1 MSSGSD
7 HDDFYDAAD
16 ETPST
21 SFASES
27 ASKAAAAA
35 SLSELEE
42 EERRLLQLKRRAEE
56 RRRHED
62 EELEHRL
69 AQLQQQ
75 KRVSAGFIK
84 GLDQQDLE
92 QEGRRR
98 KLEEMRQALG
108 TDGSFSFSTSI
119 DSSQET
125 DSPNTSGDVSNA
137 FALSAL
143 RPANI
148 NGPKS
153 HTIEKMEN
161 NGVQNH
167 SYRHHAKKRSGSWGD
182 LPKNDTQIESTGG
195 TAAASA
201 AAMTVP
207 SSSVTQ
213 ALDSSLLDGG
223 RRRISVGRQTSRT
236 SIGRDSPRGS
246 LGRDA
251 SLVNAAEDAAV
262 GGAAVLAGGDK
273 LNDLDQNMDWYP
285 EKEKQNKSLT
295 LLMSGRKLPAAVD
308 QATDSVV
315 DTILQQTQVNED
327 SEPDIV
333 KSTKTR
339 TPPSTLKPPVAPPR
353 RKKLRNIAHGAPS
366 TLPVHRQESPE
377 SEFDTSSM
385 LLRREP
391 PSPKLG
397 GCGRENTLDVKTVLE
412 GSRYIV
418 TDSHEAEDCS
428 QSPSAPNIP
437 LSGGGSGGGS
447 SPRGASASSHVYLS
461 PGSKPTAGFGADT
474 MDSNNL
480 DSLSMQIKNWQRLG
494 DSGRE
499 ASPNR
504 RPRSNSGRLLSDE
517 EILELVTV
525 RNLDTGETIPLSTAE
540 DKLPKCVNPLALHI
554 MRRTK
559 EYSSDTS
566 LHVDGLSDESDSRS
580 EKSVASSSNNVRK
593 KGARIK
599 KLIGKTV
606 NRVKS
611 AADSALSSD
620 PPLEEEVSVN
630 GKIFKIKAS
639 SKNKGPY
646 DFSQP
651 NLLQDLSG
659 EHTGAIWVMK
669 FSPCGK
675 LLATGGQDT
684 VLRIWVLKS
693 TSTYFE
699 DFRQKYADVR
709 LSPAVSHESLNSASS
724 ADTCA
729 AKDPL
734 KELYKQTA
742 EEELMAPFQQRPFCV
757 YKGHSADLLD
767 LSWSKNYF
775 ILSSS
780 MDKTVRLWHISRRE
794 CLCTFQHIDFVT
806 AIVFHPKDDRYFLSG
821 ALDGKLRLW
830 NIPDKK
836 VTLWNE
842 LSGSSNL
849 ITTANFCHN
858 GRLAVVGT
866 YDGKCIFY
874 TTEQLKYYTMVNVRS
889 TRGKNSRGRKITGIE
904 TMPGEEKILV
914 TSNDSRL
921 RMYNLKDLTLSCKY
935 KGCMNNSS
943 QIRASFS
950 PTGKYVVCGSEDHF
964 LYVWKTN
971 HEFLKFTSAR
981 RDRNDYWEAIKVHNA
996 VVTSAVFAPNPSFI
1010 FRMAMAE
1017 QQNLEA
1023 KTGSEQTLTLDDDTE
1038 EREIIVSADFTGAI
1052 KVITNR
1058 PNSRSMFF

>member
-1 MSSGSD
+1 
-7 HDDFYDAAD
+7 
-16 ETPST
+16 
-21 SFASES
+21 
-27 ASKAAAAA
+27 
-35 SLSELEE
+35 
-42 EERRLLQLKRRAEE
+42 
-56 RRRHED
+56 
-62 EELEHRL
+62 
-69 AQLQQQ
+69 
-75 KRVSAGFIK
+75 
-84 GLDQQDLE
+84 
-92 QEGRRR
+92 
-98 KLEEMRQALG
+98 
-108 TDGSFSFSTSI
+108 
-119 DSSQET
+119 
-125 DSPNTSGDVSNA
+125 
-137 FALSAL
+137 
-143 RPANI
+143 
-148 NGPKS
+148 
-153 HTIEKMEN
+153 
-161 NGVQNH
+161 
-167 SYRHHAKKRSGSWGD
+167 
-182 LPKNDTQIESTGG
+182 
-195 TAAASA
+195 
-201 AAMTVP
+201 
-207 SSSVTQ
+207 
-213 ALDSSLLDGG
+213 
-223 RRRISVGRQTSRT
+223 
-236 SIGRDSPRGS
+236 
-246 LGRDA
+246 
-251 SLVNAAEDAAV
+251 
-262 GGAAVLAGGDK
+262 
-273 LNDLDQNMDWYP
+273 YP

-295 LLMSGRKLPAAVD
+295 LLISGRKLTPVD
-308 QATDSVV
+308 QVTDSVV

-353 RKKLRNIAHGAPS
+353 RKRMRNQAKAKASSSPPVSPGEEPDSLKSGLEAGAM
-366 TLPVHRQESPE
+366 
-377 SEFDTSSM
+377 F
-385 LLRREP
+385 LRREP
-391 PSPKLG
+391 PSPNLG
-397 GCGRENTLDVKTVLE
+397 GRGRENSLDVKTVLE
-412 GSRYIV
+412 GSRHIV
-418 TDSHEAEDCS
+418 ADESEDCS
-428 QSPSAPNIP
+428 QSPSRRNIPSPTSSSGEGCSPRAVASAPN
-437 LSGGGSGGGS
+437 LYS
-447 SPRGASASSHVYLS
+447 SLGARSASN
-461 PGSKPTAGFGADT
+461 ADT
-474 MDSNNL
+474 MDTNML
-480 DSLSMQIKNWQRLG
+480 DSLSIQIKNWQKLG
-494 DSGRE
+494 ESGRE

-504 RPRSNSGRLLSDE
+504 RPRSNSGRLLTDE

-554 MRRTK
+554 MKRTK

-566 LHVDGLSDESDSRS
+566 LHLDALSDESDSRS

-611 AADSALSSD
+611 AADSALHSD
-620 PPLEEEVSVN
+620 PPMEEEVSVD

-684 VLRIWVLKS
+684 ILRIWVLKS
-693 TSTYFE
+693 TSCYFE

-724 ADTCA
+724 ADACA
-729 AKDPL
+729 VKDPL
-734 KELYKQTA
+734 RELYKQTA
-742 EEELMAPFQQRPFCV
+742 EEEMMAPFQQRPFCV
-757 YKGHSADLLD
+757 YKGHTADLLD

-1010 FRMAMAE
+1010 FRMAE
-1017 QQNLEA
+1017 QQNMEA
-1023 KTGSEQTLTLDDDTE
+1023 KGEQNPLTLDDDTE
-1038 EREIIVSADFTGAI
+1038 EREIIVSADFTGVI

>member
-1 MSSGSD
+1 MEGRESSV
-7 HDDFYDAAD
+7 
-16 ETPST
+16 
-21 SFASES
+21 
-27 ASKAAAAA
+27 
-35 SLSELEE
+35 SEL
-42 EERRLLQLKRRAEE
+42 
-56 RRRHED
+56 D
-62 EELEHRL
+62 
-69 AQLQQQ
+69 
-75 KRVSAGFIK
+75 
-84 GLDQQDLE
+84 
-92 QEGRRR
+92 
-98 KLEEMRQALG
+98 
-108 TDGSFSFSTSI
+108 
-119 DSSQET
+119 
-125 DSPNTSGDVSNA
+125 
-137 FALSAL
+137 
-143 RPANI
+143 
-148 NGPKS
+148 
-153 HTIEKMEN
+153 
-161 NGVQNH
+161 
-167 SYRHHAKKRSGSWGD
+167 
-182 LPKNDTQIESTGG
+182 
-195 TAAASA
+195 SA
-201 AAMTVP
+201 AMF
-207 SSSVTQ
+207 
-213 ALDSSLLDGG
+213 
-223 RRRISVGRQTSRT
+223 
-236 SIGRDSPRGS
+236 
-246 LGRDA
+246 
-251 SLVNAAEDAAV
+251 
-262 GGAAVLAGGDK
+262 
-273 LNDLDQNMDWYP
+273 M
-285 EKEKQNKSLT
+285 
-295 LLMSGRKLPAAVD
+295 
-308 QATDSVV
+308 
-315 DTILQQTQVNED
+315 
-327 SEPDIV
+327 
-333 KSTKTR
+333 
-339 TPPSTLKPPVAPPR
+339 
-353 RKKLRNIAHGAPS
+353 
-366 TLPVHRQESPE
+366 
-377 SEFDTSSM
+377 
-385 LLRREP
+385 RREP

-397 GCGRENTLDVKTVLE
+397 GGGSKNTLDVKACLE
-412 GSRYIV
+412 GSRFIV
-418 TDSHEAEDCS
+418 TESHESEDCS
-428 QSPSAPNIP
+428 QSPSVPNIP
-437 LSGGGSGGGS
+437 FSGGGGS
-447 SPRGASASSHVYLS
+447 SPRGASAASQLYLH
-461 PGSKPTAGFGADT
+461 PGSKSAAAAGAGNADT
-474 MDSNNL
+474 IDSNNL
-480 DSLSMQIKNWQRLG
+480 DSLSMQIKNWHRLG
-494 DSGRE
+494 ESGRE

-504 RPRSNSGRLLSDE
+504 RPRSNSGRVLSDE

-525 RNLDTGETIPLSTAE
+525 RNLDTGETMPLSTAE

-554 MRRTK
+554 MKRTK

-566 LHVDGLSDESDSRS
+566 LHLVDGLSDESDSRS

-611 AADSALSSD
+611 AADSALHSD
-620 PPLEEEVSVN
+620 PPVEEEVSVN

-675 LLATGGQDT
+675 MLATGGQDT

-724 ADTCA
+724 ADCCA

-734 KELYKQTA
+734 RELNKQTA
-742 EEELMAPFQQRPFCV
+742 EEEMIAPFQQRPFCV

-780 MDKTVRLWHISRRE
+780 MDKTVKLWHISRRE

-1023 KTGSEQTLTLDDDTE
+1023 KGSEQPLTLDDDTE